1 MNKNES
7 KTIKVDR
14 AALMDIQEPVTS
26 GKVSG
31 KYTEYRKK
39 YPDMA
44 FKRMEETKLRRFSG
58 WLKSSE
64 LTVTEFISNRSA
76 RSDRFLTNN
85 GTKDMK

>member
-44 FKRMEETKLRRFSG
+44 FKRMVGTKQRRFSG
-58 WLKSSE
+58 
-64 LTVTEFISNRSA
+64 
-76 RSDRFLTNN
+76 
-85 GTKDMK
+85 